1 MSQLTEYFSAFRHF
15 QRNARLYLINNA
27 LSYVT
32 VGIILVLYNLYLVA
46 LGYRADFIGLVLFI
60 GTLGAGLAIFPA
72 GLCIDRFGGKAI
84 LIWSSMLIGLA
95 GAGQMLLRQ
104 PVPLLISAFLAGIG
118 AAFML
123 VINAPF
129 LTVNSAPAERSLL
142 FSLNIVVSLITTV
155 LGELLGGVLPVWLRA
170 WPWAMTPLPYGLN
183 GLLVSQ
189 ATARS
194 YQLALLIAGLI
205 ATPSFIPLFMMSD
218 DRPRPT
224 SARTDLS
231 CPPSHSA
238 GTDLSCPRQPA
249 EPAHGH
255 DKSVPAEGV
264 EVHTEGS
271 TGHTTENVK
280 VHTGL
285 MTIRKRIALW
295 RKTDIRVVVG
305 SALFTMILIQILI
318 GMGAGLF
325 IPYFNIYFVQHL
337 GASSA
342 LFGLIDGCANA
353 LNALLTLLAPLLVL
367 RIGRINTLV
376 FTRLLSL
383 PLMLIIGLTS
393 WLPLAAVVYPLR
405 QGLMDM
411 SNGILQVFSMEVVT
425 ERHRGMA
432 NSSYQAAFQAANGLA
447 TPIGGLIIVHIGYT
461 PVFILAAI
469 LYMAALAL
477 MYKKFRA

>member
-1 MSQLTEYFSAFRHF
+1 MSLLIEYFSAFRHF

-46 LGYRADFIGLVLFI
+46 LGYRADFIGLVLFM
-60 GTLGAGLAIFPA
+60 GTLGAGIAIFPA

-84 LIWSSMLIGLA
+84 LIWSSVLIGLA

-104 PVPLLISAFLAGIG
+104 PLPLLISAFLAGIG

-129 LTVNSAPAERSLL
+129 LTVNSVPAERSVL
-142 FSLNIVVSLITTV
+142 FSLNIVVSLMTTV
-155 LGELLGGVLPVWLRA
+155 LGELLGGILPVWLRS
-170 WPWAMTPLPYGLN
+170 WPWAMAPLPYGLN

-189 ATARS
+189 PLARS

-205 ATPSFIPLFMMSD
+205 AAPSFIPLFMMSD
-218 DRPRPT
+218 DRPRQP
-224 SARTDLS
+224 AD
-231 CPPSHSA
+231 PSHGHAQAVPVA
-238 GTDLSCPRQPA
+238 GVKVHA
-249 EPAHGH
+249 
-255 DKSVPAEGV
+255 SVG
-264 EVHTEGS
+264 G
-271 TGHTTENVK
+271 

-295 RKTDIRVVVG
+295 RRTDIRVVVG
-305 SALFTMILIQILI
+305 STLFAMILVQILI

-353 LNALLTLLAPLLVL
+353 LNALLTLLAPLLAL
-367 RIGRINTLV
+367 RISRINTLV

-393 WLPLAAVVYPLR
+393 WLPLAAVLYPLR

-411 SNGILQVFSMEVVT
+411 SNGILQVFSMEVVA

-447 TPIGGLIIVHIGYT
+447 TPIGGLIITRLGYT
-461 PVFILAAI
+461 PVFVLAAI
-469 LYMAALAL
+469 LYLAALAL
-477 MYKKFRA
+477 LWERFRHKKL

>member
-1 MSQLTEYFSAFRHF
+1 MSLLTEYFSAFRHF

-46 LGYRADFIGLVLFI
+46 LGYRADFIGLVLFM
-60 GTLGAGLAIFPA
+60 GTLGAGIAIFPA

-84 LIWSSMLIGLA
+84 LIWSSVLIGLV

-104 PVPLLISAFLAGIG
+104 PLPLLISAFLAGIG

-123 VINAPF
+123 VVNAPF

-142 FSLNIVVSLITTV
+142 FSLNIVVALITTV

-170 WPWAMTPLPYGLN
+170 CPWAMAPLPYGLN

-189 ATARS
+189 TVARS

-205 ATPSFIPLFMMSD
+205 AAPSFIPLFMMSD
-218 DRPRPT
+218 DRPRPN
-224 SARTDLS
+224 ARVQTRV
-231 CPPSHSA
+231 
-238 GTDLSCPRQPA
+238 G
-249 EPAHGH
+249 
-255 DKSVPAEGV
+255 GV
-264 EVHTEGS
+264 Q
-271 TGHTTENVK
+271 
-280 VHTGL
+280 TGL
-285 MTIRKRIALW
+285 MTMRKRIALW
-295 RKTDIRVVVG
+295 RRTDIRVVVS
-305 SALFTMILIQILI
+305 SALFSMILVQILI

-367 RIGRINTLV
+367 RISRINTLV

-383 PLMLIIGLTS
+383 PLLLIIGLTN
-393 WLPLAAVVYPLR
+393 WLPLAAVLYPLR

-411 SNGILQVFSMEVVT
+411 SNGILQVFSMEVVA

-447 TPIGGLIIVHIGYT
+447 APIGGLIISRLGYT

-477 MYKKFRA
+477 LWERFGRQGIGI

>member
-1 MSQLTEYFSAFRHF
+1 MSLLTEYFSAFRHF

-46 LGYRADFIGLVLFI
+46 LGYRADFIGLVLFM

-84 LIWSSMLIGLA
+84 LIWSSVLIGLT

-123 VINAPF
+123 VVNAPF

-155 LGELLGGVLPVWLRA
+155 LGELLGGILPVWLRA
-170 WPWAMTPLPYGLN
+170 WPWAMAPLPYGLN

-189 ATARS
+189 PLARS

-205 ATPSFIPLFMMSD
+205 AAPSFIPLFMMSD
-218 DRPRPT
+218 DRPHQ
-224 SARTDLS
+224 A
-231 CPPSHSA
+231 
-238 GTDLSCPRQPA
+238 A

-255 DKSVPAEGV
+255 DQSVPAEGV
-264 EVHTEGS
+264 EVQGVEVLTEGS
-271 TGHTTENVK
+271 VGHTAESLQVHMGVGE
-280 VHTGL
+280 VHTGV

-295 RKTDIRVVVG
+295 RSTDIRVVVG
-305 SALFTMILIQILI
+305 SALFTMILVQILI

-383 PLMLIIGLTS
+383 PLLLIIGLTS
-393 WLPLAAVVYPLR
+393 WLPLAAALYPLR

-411 SNGILQVFSMEVVT
+411 SNGILQVFSMEVVA

-432 NSSYQAAFQAANGLA
+432 NSSYQAAFQAANGVA
-447 TPIGGLIIVHIGYT
+447 TPIGGLIIARLGYT

-469 LYMAALAL
+469 LYLAALAL
-477 MYKKFRA
+477 MWKRFSRQEIGIN

>member
-1 MSQLTEYFSAFRHF
+1 VSQLTEYFSAFRHF

-46 LGYRADFIGLVLFI
+46 LGYRADFIGLVLFM
-60 GTLGAGLAIFPA
+60 GTLGAGIAIFPA

-84 LIWSSMLIGLA
+84 LIWSSVLVGLA

-104 PVPLLISAFLAGIG
+104 PLPLLISSFLAGIG
-118 AAFML
+118 LAFML

-142 FSLNIVVSLITTV
+142 FSLNIVVALITTV

-170 WPWAMTPLPYGLN
+170 WPWAMAPLPYGLN

-189 ATARS
+189 PLARS

-205 ATPSFIPLFMMSD
+205 AAPSFIPLFMLSD
-218 DRPRPT
+218 DRPKLQPT
-224 SARTDLS
+224 
-231 CPPSHSA
+231 
-238 GTDLSCPRQPA
+238 GI
-249 EPAHGH
+249 G
-255 DKSVPAEGV
+255 G
-264 EVHTEGS
+264 
-271 TGHTTENVK
+271 

-295 RKTDIRVVVG
+295 RRTDIRVVV
-305 SALFTMILIQILI
+305 SSILFTMILVQILI

-367 RIGRINTLV
+367 RISRINTLV

-383 PLMLIIGLTS
+383 PLLLIIGLTS
-393 WLPLAAVVYPLR
+393 WLPLAAVLYPLR

-411 SNGILQVFSMEVVT
+411 SNGILQVFSMEVVA

-447 TPIGGLIIVHIGYT
+447 TPIGGLIITRLGYT

-469 LYMAALAL
+469 LYMAALML
-477 MYKKFRA
+477 MWERFGYQRTPT